1 MKRLVFLIAL
11 LMAFAPAARAQ
22 DIVTD
27 LSQYDIELRHSF
39 TGQELLLFGA
49 IKRGETMAGER
60 YDIVIV
66 ITGEERP
73 HMVRKKERVMGFWVN
88 TGGKLLEGVP
98 EYYALA
104 STRPLLAIAPEKEL
118 ARLKIGLAQQDFARQ
133 PGLEDYAAGLIRV
146 KQGAGLYQV
155 ATEAMALQSETL
167 FRADFFFPANVPSG
181 AYTASAYLFREGRLI
196 GRSDK
201 EIRIGKAGFERV
213 VYSLAQNQPHLYGL
227 MAIIIA
233 LLAGWLAGFITRPKS
248 RLG

>member
-1 MKRLVFLIAL
+1 MKRLVFLIAF
-11 LMAFAPAARAQ
+11 LMAFAPAAWAQ

-27 LSQYDIELRHSF
+27 ISQYEIELRHSF

-49 IKRGETMAGER
+49 VKGGEIVAGKR

-66 ITGEERP
+66 ITGSERT
-73 HMVRKKERVMGFWVN
+73 HMVRKKERIMGFWVN
-88 TGGKLLEGVP
+88 TEGKILEGVP

-104 STRPLLAIAPEKEL
+104 STRPLPAIASGEEL
-118 ARLKIGLAQQDFARQ
+118 ARLKIGLGQQVFANQ
-133 PGLEDYAAGLIRV
+133 PELEDYAAGLIRV
-146 KQGAGLYQV
+146 KERAGLYQV
-155 ATEAMALQSETL
+155 ATEQMAIQSETL

-181 AYTASAYLFREGRLI
+181 AYTASAYLFRDGRLI

-213 VYSLAQNQPHLYGL
+213 VYSLAQNQPHLYGI